1 MQEFEDK
8 AYQRMHSNI
17 SNKIYVAGIKP
28 ERLQLLMSNRK
39 TDLNDLPTKLRTLGP
54 GQQWSDEEN

>member
-1 MQEFEDK
+1 
-8 AYQRMHSNI
+8 MHSNI